1 MFESAIQEYMKYQ
14 ESSPEELEDVQFID
28 CAFETLGV
36 KEMDAL
42 MKYPN
47 IEFLNLA
54 SVGLKSVTTA
64 FPSHPKISVVILSN
78 NELTDDVVETL
89 AKLSNLE
96 SLALDGNQVTSV
108 DSFKHLVG
116 LSGLREV
123 AISDCPVTASDPD
136 YRTKLF
142 ALLPQLELVDGVDK
156 EGKNHRES
164 SSEELS
170 EDVDSDDSQ
179 QDSID
184 LSELY
189 GESFGEEDDEDD
201 EDEDDEDDEDED
213 DEDDDDDDV
222 EEDDEDDEEEE
233 SGQDAKRTRHE

>member
-54 SVGLKSVTTA
+54 SVGLKSVTSA

-123 AISDCPVTASDPD
+123 ALSDCPVTASDPE
-136 YRTKLF
+136 YRSKLF

-156 EGKNHRES
+156 EGKSHRES

-189 GESFGEEDDEDD
+189 GESFGEEDDGDEDEEDDDDDD
-201 EDEDDEDDEDED
+201 EDNDD
-213 DEDDDDDDV
+213 DEDDDDV
-222 EEDDEDDEEEE
+222 EEDDEEEE